1 MDSLAQSLRAFRTS
15 SSPSSASI
23 ATLRVA
29 PVEARRLRRT
39 QDTDEVAAEQ
49 GLALMERLPEPE
61 ALPIFAFD
69 SGYDPVKLQRAL
81 EGYPARILVSLH
93 SNRAFYAAPEEV
105 EPKPVGRP
113 RRHGKRFDL
122 KDTTSRPGPNREH
135 R

>member
-49 GLALMERLPEPE
+49 GLALVERLPEPE

-69 SGYDPVKLQRAL
+69 AGYDPVKLQRAL
-81 EGYPARILVSLH
+81 EEYRRRFRLAERGSSCWMY
-93 SNRAFYAAPEEV
+93 FYFKPLMLGEHV
-105 EPKPVGRP
+105 EIR
-113 RRHGKRFDL
+113 
-122 KDTTSRPGPNREH
+122 SRDR
-135 R
+135 